1 MYINIETQRLT
12 IRPKNLKDAEFIID
26 LVNSDGWLKFI
37 GNRNI
42 SDINDAEKYI
52 QKIHDN
58 THFYYSVFELKET
71 QKAIGIVTFLE
82 RENETFPDIGFA
94 LIPDFGNNG
103 YAFEAT
109 KAYLEEIIKINKY
122 DNIIAITIPEN
133 QKSINLLEKLGL
145 RYGGDYKEG
154 NETLS
159 YFGLKKLKEANR

>member
-1 MYINIETQRLT
+1 MYINIETERLT
-12 IRPKNLKDAEFIID
+12 IRPINLKDAEFIID

-37 GNRNI
+37 GDRNI
-42 SDINDAEKYI
+42 SDKNDAEKYI
-52 QKIHDN
+52 QKILDN
-58 THFYYSVFELKET
+58 AHFYYNVFELKEP

-103 YAFEAT
+103 YTFEAT
-109 KAYLEEIIKINKY
+109 KAYLEEIKKINKY

-145 RYGGDYKEG
+145 RYGGDYKKG

-159 YFGLKKLKEANR
+159 YFGLKKLKEASR

>member
-1 MYINIETQRLT
+1 MYINIETERLT
-12 IRPKNLKDAEFIID
+12 IRPINLKDAEFIID

-37 GNRNI
+37 GDRNV
-42 SDINDAEKYI
+42 SDKNDAEKYI
-52 QKIHDN
+52 QKILDN
-58 THFYYSVFELKET
+58 THFYYNVFELKEP
-71 QKAIGIVTFLE
+71 QKAIGLVTFIE

-103 YAFEAT
+103 YTFEAT
-109 KAYLEEIIKINKY
+109 KAYLEEIKKINKY

-145 RYGGDYKEG
+145 RYGGDYKKG

-159 YFGLKKLKEANR
+159 YFGLNKLKEASR